1 MTVVS
6 DGFYLVSESTKLLG
20 FLSWALFRDSRPAV
34 QCHISAAAYDTPLK
48 NVILTVNQS
57 EEQKKTYSTFYMGN
71 SLKIYNFA
79 NSVPFRWSLQIL
91 SGPIDICP
99 SKYHHLGQRDLWTCP
114 MLNLLT
120 PPKAAMQQC
129 DHLLS
134 ECRLSRPLHVCVSEQ
149 PGRSWQSLSSFLTG
163 HLLSVSGYY
172 SLNLQR

>member
-6 DGFYLVSESTKLLG
+6 DGLYLVSESTKLLG

-99 SKYHHLGQRDLWTCP
+99 SKYHHLGQRDLWTRP

-120 PPKAAMQQC
+120 PPQIKQLCSNVTIYFQSAGWAAHFMY
-129 DHLLS
+129 
-134 ECRLSRPLHVCVSEQ
+134 VS
-149 PGRSWQSLSSFLTG
+149 QSNQEEAGNHCLPSSLG
-163 HLLSVSGYY
+163 IC
-172 SLNLQR
+172 